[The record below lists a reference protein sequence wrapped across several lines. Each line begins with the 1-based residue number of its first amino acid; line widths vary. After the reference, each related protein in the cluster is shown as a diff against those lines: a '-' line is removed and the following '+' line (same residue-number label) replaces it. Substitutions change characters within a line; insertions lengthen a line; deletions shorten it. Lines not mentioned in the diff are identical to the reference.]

1 MPAERAIGLTTED
14 LRVRVLE
21 ARRERVS
28 EIVEGGKWER
38 RRMRDSI
45 AAMGGVRRGSVVRS
59 WL

>member
-1 MPAERAIGLTTED
+1 MGLTTED

-38 RRMRDSI
+38 RTMRDSI